1 VELPSL
7 SPRIGLGTSV
17 SEYQSHNVH
26 MGLTDWAFSH
36 CDDDSCAHRPNSVED
51 LYYLYNY
58 KRKPRT
64 KGRRFGFEHALL
76 TLQ

>member
-17 SEYQSHNVH
+17 SEYQSHIVRIE
-26 MGLTDWAFSH
+26 LTDWTFSH
-36 CDDDSCAHRPNSVED
+36 CDDDSCAHQPNSVED
-51 LYYLYNY
+51 LYNLYNY

-64 KGRRFGFEHALL
+64 NGCRLEDVVL